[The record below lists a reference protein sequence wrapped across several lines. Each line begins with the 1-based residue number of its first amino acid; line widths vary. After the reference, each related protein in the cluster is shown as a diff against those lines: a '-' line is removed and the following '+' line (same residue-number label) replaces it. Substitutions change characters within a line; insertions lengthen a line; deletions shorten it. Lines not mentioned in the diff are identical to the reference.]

1 MTTTAPSTRGSRVSG
16 RGHYSTAGL
25 SRAGPGQLRGMRL
38 LRVGILGP
46 GLAAGLVIEVGAN
59 AGQLDLRFL
68 AGVTLA
74 VIVTLATFAPGFAAF
89 SRWSLALI
97 AVFDF
102 FTLLLVFDLQAS
114 HEVVDAVV
122 AVPAMWLGIVLGRK
136 GVLLAVSLSVALF
149 IAPGLFLYGSPVG
162 GWEHGT
168 AVAVF
173 ALLASAGLA
182 ASAEMWDGQLH
193 RLEETGVELNK
204 AIDRL
209 EETGVE
215 LNRAMDVKDD
225 FISLVS
231 HELRTPLTSIIG
243 YLDLAIDEAEAIPG
257 PINGHLS
264 AVSRNADRLL
274 VLVTDLLGAEQ
285 AEREPMVL
293 IRKPTNL
300 SSLVQVSI
308 DDFAFRAEAA
318 GVELIS
324 EIEPH
329 ISISADPGRVLQAI
343 DNLVSNAVKYTPPAG
358 RVTLTLRRHEDRVL
372 LEVSDTGIGI
382 GAADQPGLFTKF
394 FRARNATELAIQG
407 IGLGLMITKIIVEA
421 HGGTIAFES
430 QEGVGTSM
438 RVVLPVKHPVAEI
451 HDLPAA

>member
-1 MTTTAPSTRGSRVSG
+1 
-16 RGHYSTAGL
+16 
-25 SRAGPGQLRGMRL
+25 MRL

-46 GLAAGLVIEVGAN
+46 GLTAGLAIEVGAN
-59 AGQLDLRFL
+59 AGRLDLRFL
-68 AGVTLA
+68 VGVALA
-74 VIVTLATFAPGFAAF
+74 VIVTLATFAPAFQAF
-89 SRWSLALI
+89 SRWSLALV

-102 FTLLLVFDLQAS
+102 VTLLLVFDLQAS
-114 HEVVDAVV
+114 HEVVDAAV

-149 IAPGLFLYGSPVG
+149 IGPGLLLYGSPIG
-162 GWEHGT
+162 GWPHAI
-168 AVAVF
+168 AVSAF

-182 ASAEMWDGQLH
+182 ASAEMWDGQLR
-193 RLEETGVELNK
+193 RLETTGVELNR
-204 AIDRL
+204 AIHRL

-215 LNRAMDVKDD
+215 LNRALDVKDD

-243 YLDLAIDEAEAIPG
+243 YLDLAIDEAETIPG
-257 PINGHLS
+257 PITSHLS

-293 IRKPTNL
+293 LRKPTNL
-300 SSLVQVSI
+300 SSLVQVSV
-308 DDFAFRAEAA
+308 DDFAFRAESA
-318 GVELIS
+318 GVRLVS

-329 ISISADPGRVLQAI
+329 LTISADPGRILQAI

-358 RVTLTLRRHEDRVL
+358 KVTLTLRRQADRVL

-382 GAADQPGLFTKF
+382 GAEDQSGLFTKF
-394 FRARNATELAIQG
+394 FRGRNATERAIQG

-421 HGGTIAFES
+421 HGGTIAVES
-430 QEGVGTSM
+430 QEGVGTCM
-438 RVVLPVKHPVAEI
+438 RVELPVKLPVAEM
-451 HDLPAA
+451 HVPPAA